1 MIYQNI
7 TQPIFQLQSPLI
19 NFVINI
25 STTIFFMY
33 KIKEIIIDRILN
45 LSVSSSSIRVVHD
58 QKYMV
63 TGIVD
68 KRQFSKTK
76 NKVYG

>member
-1 MIYQNI
+1 ME
-7 TQPIFQLQSPLI
+7 LI
-19 NFVINI
+19 ALICYMPSKTTVSTNRSFLLSFPTTFVMTLI
-25 STTIFFMY
+25 S
-33 KIKEIIIDRILN
+33 DRILN